1 MLNSFCS
8 IAQAP
13 YPQLYFDTNACSSA
27 IIIHHAVFRPFDVV
41 ELTRL
46 GRPEEEEPCGEAE
59 EEHENDECDDCPEHV
74 DQPFLTGSLVKDGL
88 NLDAFVRNPETT
100 FSVIPV
106 KTGIQSF

>member
-27 IIIHHAVFRPFDVV
+27 IIIHHAVLRTFDVV

-46 GRPEEEEPCGEAE
+46 GCPEEEEPCAKAD
-59 EEHENDECDDCPEHV
+59 EEHENDESDDCPEHV
-74 DQPFLTGSLVKDGL
+74 NQPFLTGLQDKG
-88 NLDAFVRNPETT
+88 
-100 FSVIPV
+100 
-106 KTGIQSF
+106 G